1 MTVITILSNIALFSL
16 FVQALTTKLQ
26 KNGYVFCI
34 HIYIFTKVFGNS
46 KADDFFNAYINER
59 YNELIKKISKF
70 EII

>member
-16 FVQALTTKLQ
+16 IVQALTTKLQ
-26 KNGYVFCI
+26 KNGCFCI
-34 HIYIFTKVFGNS
+34 HMYIFTKVFGNS